1 MGWRGCLQASY
12 AARQMTV
19 FHDFVEKEI
28 ERRALAELAEQ
39 KKAEIARLLGQVEDL
54 EIDEAKRRLER
65 KRLEKELDS
74 RQRREESLGQADQV
88 RANVSRLEQ
97 KYRQLAEGRPWY
109 AGSVDVGVI
118 LPFQWKGVLFGAG
131 ARRWVLGDGMGLG
144 KTRQSVGWLDLVQAR
159 KVLVVCQADICD
171 QFAGEIMSLAP
182 HRNVINLYKKT
193 PKTRHALME
202 NVLASD
208 NGCVVVNF
216 EIWRK
221 DKDLLAKLMSWQIDT
236 LIVDEAHNLKNT
248 ATSNFKN
255 IEMLVKVDNVCPNC
269 KRPIKGLIGTDKK
282 LKPCP
287 GCGWRKGDSTPVRY
301 AYKLDE
307 WLSTKSMK
315 NICFTTGTPIL
326 NSPMDI
332 YALLHLCD
340 PMLFARKTQFL
351 ETFCITNYHS
361 GKVEFRDGQLDNL
374 RPLIAGRFIARSRE
388 DAGIVLPIQRKH
400 IVRVDLDADLYKK
413 QYKIVRQLSERAQ
426 IMLDSG
432 EQMTIMHLIA
442 LITRKRQANVWP
454 AGIELKDA
462 EGNVVFSV
470 GDEVRESVKLDYAL
484 EHILQ
489 IHAEGRRQVVFSQF
503 STALA
508 GFSDILQEHG
518 LRVGLLTGATTKKKR
533 QEIKDNFYQAKGEKP
548 RWDILLCNYK
558 TGGTGL
564 NLTSATATHI
574 IDEEWNPGK
583 RDQAYA
589 RTDRIGQELE
599 NDVYIYR
606 IPASIDTWMSNTIHR
621 KEQMVS
627 AFQDTMVDES
637 VEMTA
642 GSLSEAMKTGEVL

>member
-1 MGWRGCLQASY
+1 MTLFNDISDLE
-12 AARQMTV
+12 ARRLRYLS
-19 FHDFVEKEI
+19 DADGKRE
-28 ERRALAELAEQ
+28 
-39 KKAEIARLLGQVEDL
+39 EIARLIGDL
-54 EIDEAKRRLER
+54 DS
-65 KRLEKELDS
+65 LEKKEQKQRKQVRELIKQQDQQ
-74 RQRREESLGQADQV
+74 QRREESLEQAEQV
-88 RANVSRLEQ
+88 RADTSELEE
-97 KYRQLAEGRPWY
+97 KYRKLAVGKPWY
-109 AGSVDVGVI
+109 DGGGDVGAI
-118 LPFQWKGVLFGAG
+118 LPFQWRGALFGAG
-131 ARRWVLGDGMGLG
+131 AKRWVLGDGMGLG
-144 KTRQSVGWLDLVQAR
+144 KTRQSIGWLDLVQGR
-159 KVLVVCQADICD
+159 KVLIVCQADICD
-171 QFAGEIMSLAP
+171 QFAGELMTLAP
-182 HRNVINLYKKT
+182 HRTVFNLYKKT
-193 PKTRHALME
+193 PKTRHAQMDKILE
-202 NVLASD
+202 SD
-208 NGCVVVNF
+208 EACVVVNF

-221 DKDLLAKLMSWQIDT
+221 DKDLLAKLMAWQIDT

-248 ATSNFKN
+248 GTSNFKN
-255 IEMLVKVDNVCPNC
+255 IEMLVKVDNVCPKC
-269 KRPIKGLIGTDKK
+269 KGPIKGLYDKDKK

-287 GCGWRKGDSTPVRY
+287 ACGWRKGELTPVRY

-307 WLSTKSMK
+307 WLASKSMK
-315 NICFTTGTPIL
+315 NMCFTTGTPIL
-326 NSPMDI
+326 NSPLDI

-351 ETFCITNYHS
+351 ETFCITNHHS

-374 RPLIAGRFIARSRE
+374 RPLIAGRFIARTRE
-388 DAGIVLPIQRKH
+388 DAGIVLPTQRKH
-400 IVRVDLDADLYKK
+400 IVRVDLDEHKYTK

-432 EQMTIMHLIA
+432 ESMTIMHLIA

-454 AGIELKDA
+454 AGIELKDN

-470 GDEVRESVKLDYAL
+470 GQEVRESCKLDVVVDQ
-484 EHILQ
+484 ILQ

-503 STALA
+503 TTALQGLFEMLEEA
-508 GFSDILQEHG
+508 GLS
-518 LRVGLLTGATTKKKR
+518 VALLTGATPR
-533 QEIKDNFYQAKGEKP
+533 NLRDEIKNNFYLAKGEEPK
-548 RWDILLCNYK
+548 WDIVLCNYK

-627 AFQDTMVDES
+627 AFNDTMGEEGA
-637 VEMTA
+637 EMTA
-642 GSLSEAMKTGEVL
+642 ESLSEAMRSGEIL

>member
-1 MGWRGCLQASY
+1 MSNQDLSNLVT
-12 AARQMTV
+12 RQQDRQESVDETR
-19 FHDFVEKEI
+19 KS
-28 ERRALAELAEQ
+28 
-39 KKAEIARLLGQVEDL
+39 IARLLGVL
-54 EIDEAKRRLER
+54 EEYEQAESVDKKQLRELKRQQEAQ
-65 KRLEKELDS
+65 
-74 RQRREESLGQADQV
+74 QRRAESVEQGEQV
-88 RANVSRLEQ
+88 RADVSQLEE
-97 KYRQLAEGRPWY
+97 KYRKLAEGKPWY
-109 AGSVDVGVI
+109 SGNDDVGAI
-118 LPFQWKGVLFGAG
+118 LPFQWRGALFGAG

-144 KTRQSVGWLDLVQAR
+144 KTRQSIGWLDLVQAR

-182 HRNVINLYKKT
+182 HRTVFNLYKKT

-202 NVLASD
+202 KVLAAD
-208 NGCVVVNF
+208 EACVVVNY

-221 DKDLLAKLMSWQIDT
+221 DKDLLAKLMDWRIDSM
-236 LIVDEAHNLKNT
+236 IVDEAHNLKNT
-248 ATSNFKN
+248 STSNFKY
-255 IEMLVKVDNVCPNC
+255 IDMLVKVDNVCPNC
-269 KRPIKGLIGTDKK
+269 KGHIKGLYGADKK

-287 GCGWRKGDSTPVRY
+287 GCGWVKGDSTPVRY

-307 WLSTKSMK
+307 WVSTKSMK
-315 NICFTTGTPIL
+315 NVCFTTGTPIL
-326 NSPMDI
+326 NSPLDI

-388 DAGIVLPIQRKH
+388 DAGIVLPVQRKH
-400 IVRVDLDADLYKK
+400 IVRVDLDPNAYQK
-413 QYKIVRQLSERAQ
+413 QYGIVRQLSERAQ

-432 EQMTIMHLIA
+432 ESMTIMHLIA

-462 EGNVVFSV
+462 EGNVIFSV
-470 GDEVRESVKLDYAL
+470 GNEVRESAKLDVAL
-484 EHILQ
+484 EHILA

-503 STALA
+503 STALD
-508 GFSDILQEHG
+508 GFKDILEENG
-518 LRVGLLTGATTKKKR
+518 LRVAVLTGATPRKLR
-533 QEIKDNFYQAKGEKP
+533 DEIKNNFYEAKGEVPK
-548 RWDILLCNYK
+548 WDIILCNYK

-564 NLTSATATHI
+564 NLTSASATHI

-606 IPASIDTWMSNTIHR
+606 IPASIDTWMANTIHR

-637 VEMTA
+637 ADMTA
-642 GSLSEAMKTGEVL
+642 ESLSEGMRTGAIL

>member
-1 MGWRGCLQASY
+1 VSLFEEVSDLE
-12 AARQMTV
+12 AR
-19 FHDFVEKEI
+19 
-28 ERRALAELAEQ
+28 RRKHLANADD
-39 KKAEIARLLGQVEDL
+39 KRAEIARLLGQIEYEEKAEQVQRKKLAEVRKAEEQQQRRDESL
-54 EIDEAKRRLER
+54 EQAGQVRDDVARLE
-65 KRLEKELDS
+65 E
-74 RQRREESLGQADQV
+74 
-88 RANVSRLEQ
+88 
-97 KYRQLAEGRPWY
+97 KYRELAEGRPWY
-109 AGSVDVGVI
+109 GGGGDI
-118 LPFQWKGVLFGAG
+118 DPIFPFQWKGVLFGAG
-131 ARRWVLGDGMGLG
+131 AKRWILGDGMGLG
-144 KTRQSVGWLDLVQAR
+144 KTRQSIGWLDLVKAK

-171 QFAGEIMSLAP
+171 QFAGEIMTLAP
-182 HRNVINLYKKT
+182 HRTVVNLYKKT

-208 NGCVVVNF
+208 EACVVVNY

-221 DKDLLAKLMSWQIDT
+221 DKDLLAKMMDWQIDSM
-236 LIVDEAHNLKNT
+236 IVDEAHNLKNT
-248 ATSNFKN
+248 STANFKY
-255 IEMLVKVDNVCPNC
+255 IEMLVKVDNVCPKC
-269 KRPIKGLIGTDKK
+269 KGHIKGLYDDKKK

-287 GCGWRKGDSTPVRY
+287 QCGWRKGELTPIRY

-307 WLSTKSMK
+307 WLASKSMK
-315 NICFTTGTPIL
+315 HVCFTTGTPIL
-326 NSPMDI
+326 NSPLDI

-340 PMLFARKTQFL
+340 PVLFARKTQFL

-374 RPLIAGRFIARSRE
+374 RPLIAGRFLARTRE
-388 DAGIVLPIQRKH
+388 DAGIVLPVQRKH
-400 IVRVDLDADLYKK
+400 IVRVDLDPDLYKK

-432 EQMTIMHLIA
+432 EQLTIMHLIA

-454 AGIELKDA
+454 AGIELKDS

-470 GDEVRESVKLDYAL
+470 GQEVRESVKLDYVL
-484 EHILQ
+484 ENILQ

-503 STALA
+503 STALEA
-508 GFSDILQEHG
+508 FKDILQENG
-518 LRVGLLTGATTKKKR
+518 LRVAVLTGATPR
-533 QEIKDNFYQAKGEKP
+533 NLRDEIKNNFYLARGEEPK
-548 RWDILLCNYK
+548 WDVILCNYK

-627 AFQDTMVDES
+627 AFQDTMGDES
-637 VEMTA
+637 AEMTA
-642 GSLSEAMKTGEVL
+642 ESLSEAMRTGEIL

>member
-1 MGWRGCLQASY
+1 VSHQDLSELVTKQQD
-12 AARQMTV
+12 RQQS
-19 FHDFVEKEI
+19 VEDTRKS
-28 ERRALAELAEQ
+28 
-39 KKAEIARLLGQVEDL
+39 IARLLGVL
-54 EIDEAKRRLER
+54 EEYEQAESVDKKQLRELKKQQEAQ
-65 KRLEKELDS
+65 
-74 RQRREESLGQADQV
+74 QRRAESVEQGEQV
-88 RANVSRLEQ
+88 RADVSNLED
-97 KYRQLAEGRPWY
+97 KYRKLAEGKPWY
-109 AGSVDVGVI
+109 AGNADVGAI
-118 LPFQWKGVLFGAG
+118 LPFQWRGTLFGAG

-144 KTRQSVGWLDLVQAR
+144 KTRQSIGWLDLVQAK

-171 QFAGEIMSLAP
+171 QFAGEIMALAP
-182 HRNVINLYKKT
+182 HRQVFNLYKKT

-202 NVLASD
+202 NVLAAD
-208 NGCVVVNF
+208 GACVIVNY

-221 DKDLLAKLMSWQIDT
+221 DKDLLAKLMDWRIDT
-236 LIVDEAHNLKNT
+236 MIVDEAHNLKNT
-248 ATSNFKN
+248 SSSNFRY
-255 IEMLVKVDNVCPNC
+255 IDMLVKVDNVCPNC
-269 KRPIKGLIGTDKK
+269 KGHIKGLYGTDKK

-287 GCGWRKGDSTPVRY
+287 GCGWVKGDSTPVRY

-307 WLSTKSMK
+307 WVSTKSMK
-315 NICFTTGTPIL
+315 NVCFTTGTPIL
-326 NSPMDI
+326 NSPLDI

-388 DAGIVLPIQRKH
+388 DAGIVLPVQRKH
-400 IVRVDLDADLYKK
+400 IVRVDLDPEAYKK

-432 EQMTIMHLIA
+432 ESMTIMHLIA

-454 AGIELKDA
+454 AGIELKDT
-462 EGNVVFSV
+462 EGNVIFSV
-470 GDEVRESVKLDYAL
+470 GNEVRESAKLDAAL
-484 EHILQ
+484 EQILA

-503 STALA
+503 STALD
-508 GFSDILQEHG
+508 GFKDILEENG
-518 LRVGLLTGATTKKKR
+518 LRVALLTGATPR
-533 QEIKDNFYQAKGEKP
+533 NLRDEIKNNFYQAKGEVPK
-548 RWDILLCNYK
+548 WDIILCNYK

-564 NLTSATATHI
+564 NLTSASATHI

-606 IPASIDTWMSNTIHR
+606 IPASIDTWMANTIHR

-637 VEMTA
+637 ADMTA
-642 GSLSEAMKTGEVL
+642 ENLSEAMRTGEIL

>member
-1 MGWRGCLQASY
+1 MSLFEEVSDLE
-12 AARQMTV
+12 AR
-19 FHDFVEKEI
+19 
-28 ERRALAELAEQ
+28 RRKHLANADD
-39 KKAEIARLLGQVEDL
+39 KRKEIARLLGQIEYEEKAEQTQRKKLVEIRKA
-54 EIDEAKRRLER
+54 EENEQRRVESREQAKQVSDDVARLE
-65 KRLEKELDS
+65 E
-74 RQRREESLGQADQV
+74 
-88 RANVSRLEQ
+88 
-97 KYRQLAEGRPWY
+97 KYRELAEGRPWY
-109 AGSVDVGVI
+109 GGGGDI
-118 LPFQWKGVLFGAG
+118 DPIFPFQWKGVLFGAG
-131 ARRWVLGDGMGLG
+131 AKRWVLGDGMGLG
-144 KTRQSVGWLDLVQAR
+144 KTRQSIGWLDLVRAK

-171 QFAGEIMSLAP
+171 QFAGEIMTLAP
-182 HRNVINLYKKT
+182 HRNVVNLYKKT

-208 NGCVVVNF
+208 EACVVVNY

-221 DKDLLAKLMSWQIDT
+221 DKDLLAKMMDWQIDSM
-236 LIVDEAHNLKNT
+236 IVDEAHNLKNT
-248 ATSNFKN
+248 STANFKY
-255 IEMLVKVDNVCPNC
+255 IEMLVKVDNVCPKC
-269 KRPIKGLIGTDKK
+269 KSHIKGLYDDKKK
-282 LKPCP
+282 LKPCVS
-287 GCGWRKGDSTPVRY
+287 CGWRKGELTPIRY
-301 AYKLDE
+301 AFKLDE
-307 WLSTKSMK
+307 WLASKSMK
-315 NICFTTGTPIL
+315 NVCFTTGTPIL
-326 NSPMDI
+326 NSPLDI

-351 ETFCITNYHS
+351 ETFCITNYAS

-374 RPLIAGRFIARSRE
+374 KPLIAGRFLARTRE
-388 DAGIVLPIQRKH
+388 DAGIVLPVQRKH
-400 IVRVDLDADLYKK
+400 IVRVDMDPEKYKK

-454 AGIELKDA
+454 AGIELKDV
-462 EGNVVFSV
+462 EGNVIFSV
-470 GDEVRESVKLDYAL
+470 GQEVRESVKLDYAL

-489 IHAEGRRQVVFSQF
+489 IHNEGRRQVVFSQF
-503 STALA
+503 STALEA
-508 GFSDILQEHG
+508 FRDILEENG
-518 LRVGLLTGATTKKKR
+518 LRVAVLTGATPRKLR
-533 QEIKDNFYQAKGEKP
+533 DEIKNNFYLAKGEEP
-548 RWDILLCNYK
+548 RWDVILCNYK

-627 AFQDTMVDES
+627 AFQDTMGDES
-637 VEMTA
+637 AEMSA
-642 GSLSEAMKTGEVL
+642 ESLSEAMRTGEIL

>member
-1 MGWRGCLQASY
+1 VSLFEEVSDLE
-12 AARQMTV
+12 AR
-19 FHDFVEKEI
+19 
-28 ERRALAELAEQ
+28 RRKHLANADD
-39 KKAEIARLLGQVEDL
+39 KRKEIARLLGQIEVE
-54 EIDEAKRRLER
+54 EKAEQSQR
-65 KRLEKELDS
+65 KRLAEL
-74 RQRREESLGQADQV
+74 RKAEENEQRRQESLEQAEQV
-88 RANVSRLEQ
+88 SEDVARLEE
-97 KYRQLAEGRPWY
+97 KYRGLAEGRPWFS
-109 AGSVDVGVI
+109 GNGNVDAI
-118 LPFQWKGVLFGAG
+118 FPFQWKGVLFGAG
-131 ARRWVLGDGMGLG
+131 AKRWVLGDGMGLG
-144 KTRQSVGWLDLVQAR
+144 KTRQSIGWLDLVGAK

-171 QFAGEIMSLAP
+171 QFAGEIMTLAP
-182 HRNVINLYKKT
+182 HRSAYNLYKKT

-202 NVLASD
+202 KIISRDEAV
-208 NGCVVVNF
+208 VVVNY

-221 DKDLLAKLMSWQIDT
+221 DKDLLAKLMDWQIDSM
-236 LIVDEAHNLKNT
+236 IVDEAHNLKNT
-248 ATSNFKN
+248 STSNFRY
-255 IEMLVKVDNVCPNC
+255 IEMLVKVDNVCPKC
-269 KRPIKGLIGTDKK
+269 KSHIKGLYDDKK
-282 LKPCP
+282 RLKPCWS
-287 GCGWRKGDSTPVRY
+287 CGWKKGELTPVRY

-307 WLSTKSMK
+307 WLASKSMK
-315 NICFTTGTPIL
+315 NVCFTTGTPIL
-326 NSPMDI
+326 NSPLDI

-374 RPLIAGRFIARSRE
+374 RPLIAGRFLARTRE
-388 DAGIVLPIQRKH
+388 DAGIVLPVQRKH
-400 IVRVDLDADLYKK
+400 IVRVDLDPDLYKK

-454 AGIELKDA
+454 AGIELKDS

-470 GDEVRESVKLDYAL
+470 GAEVRESVKLDYAL

-489 IHAEGRRQVVFSQF
+489 IHNEGRRQVVFSQF
-503 STALA
+503 STALEA
-508 GFSDILQEHG
+508 FRDILEENG
-518 LRVGLLTGATTKKKR
+518 LRVAVLTGATPRKLR
-533 QEIKDNFYQAKGEKP
+533 DEIKNNFYLARGETPK
-548 RWDILLCNYK
+548 WDIILCNYK

-627 AFQDTMVDES
+627 AFQDTMGDES
-637 VEMTA
+637 AEMTA
-642 GSLSEAMKTGEVL
+642 ESLSEAMRTGEIL

>member
-1 MGWRGCLQASY
+1 MTLFEEVSDLE
-12 AARQMTV
+12 AR
-19 FHDFVEKEI
+19 
-28 ERRALAELAEQ
+28 RREHTARADA
-39 KKAEIARLLGQVEDL
+39 KRDEIARLLGQLEDEEKAEQRSRKDIA
-54 EIDEAKRRLER
+54 EIR
-65 KRLEKELDS
+65 
-74 RQRREESLGQADQV
+74 RREDAEHRRQESHAQAEQV
-88 RANVSRLEQ
+88 RTDVSRLEE
-97 KYRQLAEGRPWY
+97 KYRNLAVGKPWY
-109 AGSVDVGVI
+109 DGNDDVDPI
-118 LPFQWKGVLFGAG
+118 FPFQWRGALFGAG

-144 KTRQSVGWLDLVQAR
+144 KTRQSIGWLDLVEAR

-182 HRNVINLYKKT
+182 HRTVFNLYKKT
-193 PKTRHALME
+193 PKSRHALME

-208 NGCVVVNF
+208 EACVVVNF

-221 DKDLLAKLMSWQIDT
+221 DKDLLAKLMGWRIDT
-236 LIVDEAHNLKNT
+236 MIVDEAHNLKNT
-248 ATSNFKN
+248 QTSNFKY
-255 IEMLVKVDNVCPNC
+255 IEMLVKIDNVCPNC
-269 KRPIKGLIGTDKK
+269 KASLKGLIGSDKK
-282 LKPCP
+282 LKPC
-287 GCGWRKGDSTPVRY
+287 GACGWRKGDATPVRHV
-301 AYKLDE
+301 YKLDE

-315 NICFTTGTPIL
+315 NVCFTTGTPIL

-340 PMLFARKTQFL
+340 PMLFARKSQFL

-374 RPLIAGRFIARSRE
+374 KPLIAGRFIARSRE
-388 DAGIVLPIQRKH
+388 DAGIVLPVQRKH
-400 IVRVDLDADLYKK
+400 IVRVDLDKDVYKK
-413 QYKIVRQLSERAQ
+413 QYKIIRQLSERAQ

-432 EQMTIMHLIA
+432 EQMTIMHLIS

-454 AGIELKDA
+454 AGIELRDT

-470 GDEVRESVKLDYAL
+470 GAEMRESVKLDVAL
-484 EHILQ
+484 EQILA

-503 STALA
+503 TTALD
-508 GFSDILQEHG
+508 GFREMLEEKG
-518 LRVGLLTGATTKKKR
+518 LRVAVLTGTTPRKLR
-533 QEIKDNFYQAKGEKP
+533 DEIKNNFYLAKGEEPK
-548 RWDILLCNYK
+548 WDIILCNYK

-627 AFQDTMVDES
+627 AFQDTMTDEGAD
-637 VEMTA
+637 MTA
-642 GSLSEAMKTGEVL
+642 DSLGEAMRTGEIL

>member
-1 MGWRGCLQASY
+1 MMMFRDL
-12 AARQMTV
+12 
-19 FHDFVEKEI
+19 VEKEI
-28 ERRALAELAEQ
+28 QRRDLAELAEQ
-39 KKAEIARLLGQVEDL
+39 KKIEIARLIGEVEGL
-54 EIDEAKRRLER
+54 EVAEAQEKHER
-65 KRLEKELDS
+65 KRLEKELEQQKLRD
-74 RQRREESLGQADQV
+74 QSLDQADQV
-88 RANVSRLEQ
+88 RVDVARLEE
-97 KYRQLAEGRPWY
+97 KYRKLAEGKPWY
-109 AGSVDVGVI
+109 AGNADVGAV
-118 LPFQWKGVLFGAG
+118 LPFQWRGALFGAG

-144 KTRQSVGWLDLVQAR
+144 KTRQSIGWLDLVQAR

-171 QFAGEIMSLAP
+171 QFAGEIMTLAP
-182 HRNVINLYKKT
+182 HRTVFNLYKKT
-193 PKTRHALME
+193 PKARHALME
-202 NVLASD
+202 QILASD
-208 NGCVVVNF
+208 DACVVVNF

-236 LIVDEAHNLKNT
+236 MIVDEAHNLKNT
-248 ATSNFKN
+248 SSSNFKY
-255 IEMLVKVDNVCPNC
+255 IEMLVKIDNVCPNC
-269 KRPIKGLIGTDKK
+269 KGGLKGLYDKDKK
-282 LKPCP
+282 LKPCEK
-287 GCGWRKGDSTPVRY
+287 CGWRKGDSTPVRY

-307 WLSTKSMK
+307 WLSSKSMK
-315 NICFTTGTPIL
+315 NVCFTTGTPIL
-326 NSPMDI
+326 NSPLDI

-351 ETFCITNYHS
+351 QAFCITNYQS

-374 RPLIAGRFIARSRE
+374 RPLIEGRFLARNRE

-400 IVRVDLDADLYKK
+400 IVRVDLDPDVYKK
-413 QYKIVRQLSERAQ
+413 QYKIIRQLSERAQ

-432 EQMTIMHLIA
+432 ESMTIMHLIA

-454 AGIELKDA
+454 AGIELKDK

-470 GDEVRESVKLDYAL
+470 GQEVRESVKLDYSL
-484 EHILQ
+484 ETILQ

-503 STALA
+503 STALEA
-508 GFSDILQEHG
+508 FKDILQENG
-518 LRVGLLTGATTKKKR
+518 LRVAVLTGATPRKLR
-533 QEIKDNFYQAKGEKP
+533 DEIKNNFYLAKGEEPK
-548 RWDILLCNYK
+548 WDIILCNYK

-627 AFQDTMVDES
+627 AFQDTMGDEGF
-637 VEMTA
+637 EMSA
-642 GSLSEAMKTGEVL
+642 ESLGEAMRTGEIL